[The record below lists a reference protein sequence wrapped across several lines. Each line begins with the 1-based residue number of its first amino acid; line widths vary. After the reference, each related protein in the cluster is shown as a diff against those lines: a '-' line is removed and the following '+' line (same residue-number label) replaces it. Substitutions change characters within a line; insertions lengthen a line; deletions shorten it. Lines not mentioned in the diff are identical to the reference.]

1 MILSLFRFVF
11 FFVIASAVWRLVKMA
26 FFTKTSDSNYSDH
39 REQSQRTKV
48 TNKGKD
54 KSYIPDNEGDY
65 IDFEEVK

>member
-1 MILSLFRFVF
+1 
-11 FFVIASAVWRLVKMA
+11 MA
-26 FFTKTSDSNYSDH
+26 FFTKTSDSNYSGP